1 MNLQDFTCKCKKNS
15 HLMQR
20 ELNKQIFS
28 PLCLMLFPT
37 CIFKACNYG
46 NLLRNIDNYSVEG
59 YKGLKFPWTTS
70 LSKGH
75 LISKGNFS
83 VFKSVRSNLLKKQ
96 FLP

>member
-1 MNLQDFTCKCKKNS
+1 MHLQDFTCKCKKNS
-15 HLMQR
+15 H
-20 ELNKQIFS
+20 
-28 PLCLMLFPT
+28 LMLFPT

-46 NLLRNIDNYSVEG
+46 NLLRNIDNYSVVG